1 MEWRAGGSRRLR
13 NSLVRLLGRELCPF
27 QVRGGGVGRLSSSS
41 IATAMAPKLT
51 TYVASRS
58 SDYQV
63 GARAIGVYVGGGEPV
78 GTYRVVEGMGITNF
92 TMVVP
97 TVQSSRAPVEGM
109 VSASTLP
116 QRSAMAP
123 PARRLRALMSDAAKP
138 RPERALAEERRTAV
152 RSLEERGARRAPR
165 GYVHSGVEA
174 VPPAW
179 RMLMH
184 RWARAW
190 TGHAMEWPLRAWPM
204 TSPRSRFFWLSK
216 VRDACVARRKSA
228 SAAVVVFRVWCLM
241 VNVTCPRQRG

>member
-1 MEWRAGGSRRLR
+1 MVEARSRIRGRAWACRYRNIASDFQRPTRR
-13 NSLVRLLGRELCPF
+13 
-27 QVRGGGVGRLSSSS
+27 
-41 IATAMAPKLT
+41 
-51 TYVASRS
+51 
-58 SDYQV
+58 
-63 GARAIGVYVGGGEPV
+63 
-78 GTYRVVEGMGITNF
+78 
-92 TMVVP
+92 
-97 TVQSSRAPVEGM
+97 M

-152 RSLEERGARRAPR
+152 RSLEERVDRRAPR

-228 SAAVVVFRVWCLM
+228 SAAVVVFSLWCPM

>member
-58 SDYQV
+58 SDCQV

-97 TVQSSRAPVEGM
+97 TVQSSRAPVEGH
-109 VSASTLP
+109 
-116 QRSAMAP
+116 
-123 PARRLRALMSDAAKP
+123 RLGWVGGKLW
-138 RPERALAEERRTAV
+138 TAV
-152 RSLEERGARRAPR
+152 DGGDGDIDWLEVGQSWGDVRGH
-165 GYVHSGVEA
+165 V
-174 VPPAW
+174 
-179 RMLMH
+179 
-184 RWARAW
+184 
-190 TGHAMEWPLRAWPM
+190 
-204 TSPRSRFFWLSK
+204 SPRE
-216 VRDACVARRKSA
+216 
-228 SAAVVVFRVWCLM
+228 
-241 VNVTCPRQRG
+241 